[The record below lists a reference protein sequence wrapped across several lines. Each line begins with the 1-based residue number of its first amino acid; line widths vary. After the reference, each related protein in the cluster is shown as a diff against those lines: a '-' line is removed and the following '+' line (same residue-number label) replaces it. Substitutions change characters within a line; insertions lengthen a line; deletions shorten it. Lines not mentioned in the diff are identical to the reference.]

1 MRHEQ
6 LYLWFLADPTAPRY
20 VGQLRLVDAGK
31 GVSLQYG
38 ADWLAHGFPLSEDL
52 LLVDV
57 EQLPRWKGL
66 AVGAVDDARPDR
78 WGERVIQYLDRPA
91 RLSLMEYLFYA
102 GDDRFGALGV
112 STSADAYLPRPRS
125 PLPRLAQA
133 QQLSEVVHKVSARE
147 PVNATER
154 HMLAAG
160 GSFGGAKPKALI
172 EIAGEQ
178 WVIKFFNNEPI
189 DVPLVEH
196 ASMTLASL
204 AGITVAET
212 RVVPLVGEHALAVR
226 RYDRCGPLRVH
237 CISAGTAL
245 RAEAVAGQEPE
256 LGYPSLAQL
265 LRRAG
270 VAHDDSNLRDMQDL
284 FRRMVFNILIDN
296 TDDHEKN
303 HALMVVAPTRQG
315 KYRLAPAY
323 DVLTTNSGQ
332 GYQEFIV
339 GTDQRDSTLVNAMSQ
354 CELFGYT
361 PAQAAA
367 EVARVIQVVDGWR
380 AHFAGCGVS
389 DGDLES
395 LAERIDGTL
404 LMDQRKAFSPEDYAR
419 PLRTPRRRSP
429 FAR

>member
-1 MRHEQ
+1 MRHDE
-6 LYLWFLADPTAPRY
+6 LHLWYLADPAAPRY

-38 ADWLAHGFPLSEDL
+38 VDWLGGGFPLSEDL
-52 LLVDV
+52 PLVDI
-57 EQLPRWKGL
+57 EHLPRWKGL

-78 WGERVIQYLDRPA
+78 WGERVIQYLDKPA
-91 RLSLMEYLFYA
+91 RLSLMEFLYYA

-112 STSADAYLPRPRS
+112 STSADAYRPRSQS

-133 QQLSEVVHKVSARE
+133 QQLSEVVHKVSERE
-147 PVNATER
+147 PVSDIER
-154 HMLAAG
+154 RMLSAG

-172 EIAGEQ
+172 DIAGEQ

-189 DVPLVEH
+189 DVPLIEH
-196 ASMTLASL
+196 ASMTLAKL
-204 AGITVAET
+204 AGIEVAQT
-212 RVVPLVGEHALAVR
+212 RVVPLVGENALAVR
-226 RYDRCGPLRVH
+226 RYDRDGVRRIH

-245 RAEAVAGQEPE
+245 RAQTVAGQEPE
-256 LGYPSLAQL
+256 LGYPALAQL

-270 VAHDDSNLRDMQDL
+270 LADDDQNLRDMQEL

-315 KYRLAPAY
+315 KYKLAPAY
-323 DVLTTNSGQ
+323 DVLPTNSGQ

-339 GTDQRDSTLVNAMSQ
+339 GTAQRDSTLANAMSQ

-367 EVARVIQVVDGWR
+367 EVVRVIEVVDRWR
-380 AHFAGCGVS
+380 DHFAACQVTHA
-389 DGDLES
+389 DLES
-395 LAERIDGTL
+395 LAERINGGPL
-404 LMDQRKAFSPEDYAR
+404 LSQRRKFNPDDYAKPAR
-419 PLRTPRRRSP
+419 ARRRRSP
-429 FAR
+429 FDR